1 MHVQGSEWERATCDP
16 LAWSPPLRRPQPWK
30 NTRGKRQPWIAAH
43 PIHLSL
49 SLVQLRQQP
58 RTSLS
63 LTSCA
68 KHAAPPATGGGG
80 EGVWAGGRSEQQREE
95 AAAGC
100 HGEQGLVVDARFP
113 MASRSAALCF
123 SAAVTSTTATGGG
136 GRGRSR
142 RRFLVVCCDGGRR
155 SDLLSSSLAAKVL
168 GAPTTF
174 DAAKLTVQYA
184 GAGEAFPRAYTLS
197 HCDFTANLTL
207 AVSETITSEQLRRWG
222 WRRDDVF
229 AEWKEMTC
237 TGGPGGGEMT
247 LHLHCHVSGPNPLQ
261 ELAAGFR
268 YYVFSKELP
277 LVLKAVVHGDAAL
290 FAARPELMDARVWV
304 HFHSSSRKYN
314 RIECWGALREAT
326 KRSLLDGGLV
336 DELQSEITERRRT
349 WNIFNTLVSF
359 LL

>member
-1 MHVQGSEWERATCDP
+1 MDCC
-16 LAWSPPLRRPQPWK
+16 
-30 NTRGKRQPWIAAH
+30 H
-43 PIHLSL
+43 PIHLSAFSL
-49 SLVQLRQQP
+49 SLVQQP

-63 LTSCA
+63 HTLAVCA
-68 KHAAPPATGGGG
+68 KHAAPPATGGGRQG
-80 EGVWAGGRSEQQREE
+80 AWTGGWPEQQQQEE
-95 AAAGC
+95 SAAGC
-100 HGEQGLVVDARFP
+100 HGEQELAVDARFP
-113 MASRSAALCF
+113 IMASRSAALCF
-123 SAAVTSTTATGGG
+123 SAAVTTTTATGGS

-142 RRFLVVCCDGGRR
+142 RRVLVVSCDGGRR

-174 DAAKLTVQYA
+174 DAAKLTVQHA

-304 HFHSSSRKYN
+304 HFHSSTRKYN
-314 RIECWGALREAT
+314 RIECWGALRDAT
-326 KRSLLDGGLV
+326 KRNLLDGGLV

-349 WNIFNTLVSF
+349 WNIFNALVSF

>member
-1 MHVQGSEWERATCDP
+1 ME
-16 LAWSPPLRRPQPWK
+16 K
-30 NTRGKRQPWIAAH
+30 TRGKRQPWIAAH
-43 PIHLSL
+43 PIHLSAFSLSFSCSSRSSHVHL
-49 SLVQLRQQP
+49 SLSHLLCQARG
-58 RTSLS
+58 T
-63 LTSCA
+63 
-68 KHAAPPATGGGG
+68 TGHRRRRRRSFGG
-80 EGVWAGGRSEQQREE
+80 WLAGG
-95 AAAGC
+95 GC
-100 HGEQGLVVDARFP
+100 HGEQGPPVVDATFP

-123 SAAVTSTTATGGG
+123 SAAATGGGG

-142 RRFLVVCCDGGRR
+142 RRFLVVCCNGGRR
-155 SDLLSSSLAAKVL
+155 SDLLSSSLVCPSNLVSILLLVVRRAHLLRVCVQAAKVL

-174 DAAKLTVQYA
+174 DAAKLTVQHAA
-184 GAGEAFPRAYTLS
+184 GPAAFPRAYTLS

-207 AVSETITSEQLRRWG
+207 AVSETITSEQLRQWG

-290 FAARPELMDARVWV
+290 FAARPELLDARVWV

-326 KRSLLDGGLV
+326 KRSLLDGELI
-336 DELQSEITERRRT
+336 DELQSEITKRRRT
-349 WNIFNTLVSF
+349 WNIFNALVSF